1 MGGLINH
8 EFLASDLDGLGIS
21 SATINIPITNFMHL
35 SQQSGDIPYVYG
47 GVTYYFN
54 EEYLRSAFDVVLEQ
68 TSQRNISVAGILL
81 VSPEGDAGELL
92 KHPDFN
98 GIAPYTMPNMTTIES
113 TQCYAAALD
122 FLAQRYSKPGMRIA
136 HWIIHNEVDG
146 GSHWTNMGI
155 NQLLHLWIRIFVQ
168 CVCVIILYINM
179 TRIQRSLFLSLM
191 DGILLLGAVGIR

>member
-1 MGGLINH
+1 
-8 EFLASDLDGLGIS
+8 
-21 SATINIPITNFMHL
+21 MHL

-98 GIAPYTMPNMTTIES
+98 GIAPYTMPNMTTME
-113 TQCYAAALD
+113 L
-122 FLAQRYSKPGMRIA
+122 
-136 HWIIHNEVDG
+136 
-146 GSHWTNMGI
+146 

-179 TRIQRSLFLSLM
+179 TRIQRFLFLSLM
-191 DGILLLGAVGIR
+191 DGILLLGAVGIRSEICLTL